1 MRTVTLEE
9 HFSTPEAVKATTHL
23 QSGSRA
29 GWVASMRDKLLDL
42 DKIRIAEMDAAG
54 ISVQV
59 LSLVNCNM
67 DKLEPAAATPLVR
80 DANDQLAAAVG
91 KHPDRFAG
99 FAALALQDPKAAAAE
114 FERCVCKLGF
124 KGALVHGTVNGVF
137 LDQPQ
142 FTPLFETAQALD
154 VPVYLHPT
162 PPVQPVQE
170 AYYEGLPGSTGFLL
184 STAAW
189 GWHAELGMH
198 CLRLMVS
205 GLFDRFPKLKIIIGH
220 LGENLPFSIARADQ
234 ILARGAGHL
243 KRRVADYF
251 HENFYLTTSGYFTV
265 PPLLC
270 ALQVTGADRILY
282 SVDYPFSPNT
292 EAQHFLNS
300 LPVSPEDLEKIA
312 HGNADRLLKLCPCK
326 SS

>member
-1 MRTVTLEE
+1 MRTVSLEE
-9 HFSTPEAVKATTHL
+9 HFSTPEVVKATTHL

-29 GWVASMRDKLLDL
+29 GWVATMREKLLDL
-42 DKIRIAEMDAAG
+42 GDLRIAEMDAGG
-54 ISVQV
+54 IDVQV
-59 LSLVNCNM
+59 LSLVNCNL
-67 DKLEPAAATPLVR
+67 DRLEPATATPLVR
-80 DANDQLAAAVG
+80 GANDELAAAVS

-124 KGALVHGTVNGVF
+124 KGALVHGAVNGVF

-142 FTPLFETAQALD
+142 FAPLFETAQALD
-154 VPVYLHPT
+154 VPIYLHPT
-162 PPVQPVQE
+162 PPVQPVQT
-170 AYYEGLPGSTGFLL
+170 AYFEGLPGSTGFLL

-198 CLRLMVS
+198 CLRLIAS

-220 LGENLPFSIARADQ
+220 MGENLPFSIARADS
-234 ILARGAGHL
+234 ILARGASHL
-243 KRRVADYF
+243 QRRVADYF
-251 HENFYLTTSGYFTV
+251 CENFYVTTSGYFTV

-270 ALQVTGADRILY
+270 ALQVVGADRILF

-292 EAQHFLNS
+292 EARDFLNA
-300 LPVSPEDLEKIA
+300 LPVSPDDLEKIA
-312 HGNADRLLKLCPCK
+312 HGNADRLLKLRA
-326 SS
+326 S